1 MPHNQKFFPYQKNLP
16 QAIYNKYKWKRGGIW
31 LQKRSRD
38 TIGYHGFVA
47 CFRCFLLASR
57 APYFNTLVLSIQVPT
72 PQSSEFRAVSK
83 QFIGMN
89 FQTAKV
95 TTGYYTVLSVKGG
108 RTSRELRTED
118 YCKEATNGNRC
129 QAEEEP
135 STFEQIAMKL
145 VVGAGPD
152 PFFMFV

>member
-1 MPHNQKFFPYQKNLP
+1 
-16 QAIYNKYKWKRGGIW
+16 
-31 LQKRSRD
+31 
-38 TIGYHGFVA
+38 
-47 CFRCFLLASR
+47 
-57 APYFNTLVLSIQVPT
+57 
-72 PQSSEFRAVSK
+72 
-83 QFIGMN
+83 MN

-95 TTGYYTVLSVKGG
+95 TAGYYTVLSVKGG
-108 RTSRELRTED
+108 RTPRELRPED